1 MSQFILMLVV
11 SLGYGQKQ
19 ILFQEFD
26 NLKRCQEAI
35 KEISSTSA
43 EIEKVVCLAR

>member
-1 MSQFILMLVV
+1 MLVV

-19 ILFQEFD
+19 ILFQEF
-26 NLKRCQEAI
+26 NTLKHCQEAI

-43 EIEKVVCLAR
+43 EIEKAVCLTR